1 VPDTVSEEGKNW
13 FGKEVE
19 QLSENIKSSFP
30 PTLPQK
36 HGKYRWEQAG
46 SKHPSNRIIH
56 QPNEHEPKPIRRI
69 HATQLDAYLS
79 KEKM

>member
-1 VPDTVSEEGKNW
+1 MCINWIPYFTACECQQVPDTVSEEGKNW

-46 SKHPSNRIIH
+46 SKHPSK
-56 QPNEHEPKPIRRI
+56 QDYTS
-69 HATQLDAYLS
+69 A
-79 KEKM
+79 